1 MERGMVHLYCG
12 DGKGKTTA
20 AMGLALRALGAGMR
34 VAVVQFLKDGHSSE
48 LAPLE
53 KLGAAV
59 FSGGC
64 GSKFVFQMDQQEKE
78 ETRRQQDALLRRALA
93 EPCDLLVQDEACA
106 ACSLGMVDQ
115 ELLRGA
121 VQNRPAGCEVVLTGR
136 DPAEWMQNAADYITE
151 MRAVRHPFEKGVAAR
166 RGVDF

>member
-78 ETRRQQDALLRRALA
+78 ETRRQQDALLRRLW
-93 EPCDLLVQDEACA
+93 PSPVT
-106 ACSLGMVDQ
+106 SWFWT
-115 ELLRGA
+115 
-121 VQNRPAGCEVVLTGR
+121 RPVP
-136 DPAEWMQNAADYITE
+136 PARSGWWI
-151 MRAVRHPFEKGVAAR
+151 RSCCAVRCKTAPLGAR
-166 RGVDF
+166 WS